1 MDRAGSVETDERRLS
16 VSCPGK
22 RRKGRFLQGLRTQD
36 PGVRTLVRK
45 EGNMAISAA
54 FMVPHPPMIVP
65 QVGRGSEAQVAE
77 TTRAYEQV
85 AEEIAHLAPET
96 IVITSPH
103 TVMYS
108 DYFHISPGSGAKGSF
123 ADFRAP
129 GVKFEEEY
137 DKELADEICLL
148 ADAAD
153 FPAGTMGERDRRL
166 DHGTMVPLYFIRQK
180 YRAGKIVRIGLSGL
194 PLTAHYTL
202 GKMIAEAAER
212 LDRRVVFVASGDL
225 SHKLKDYGPYGFAKE
240 GPVYDERIMDVCSR
254 GEFLKLFDFDENFCE
269 KAAECGHR
277 SFVIMAGAL
286 DGKALSINKLSH
298 QDVTGVGY
306 GICTF
311 YPEGEDDKR
320 HFLKIYRE
328 KKMSELTDKQSKSD
342 AYVKLARETVNEY
355 IVNHRTIGVPNDLPE
370 EMLKN
375 TAGAFVS
382 IHENGRLRGCI
393 GTFLPTTD
401 CIAEEIIQNAISAS
415 VRDPRFDPIK
425 PYELPFLEI
434 NVDILSKP
442 EDIDSPDMLDV
453 KKYGVIVK
461 SGSRRGLLLPDLDGV
476 DTVEEQ
482 IEIARNKAG
491 ISASEPVT
499 LQRFEVVRHY

>member
-1 MDRAGSVETDERRLS
+1 MPIV
-16 VSCPGK
+16 
-22 RRKGRFLQGLRTQD
+22 
-36 PGVRTLVRK
+36 
-45 EGNMAISAA
+45 AA

-65 QVGRGSEAQVAE
+65 DVGRGSEKQIEKTIKAYEKVAE
-77 TTRAYEQV
+77 Q
-85 AEEIAHLAPET
+85 IAALKPET
-96 IVITSPH
+96 IIISSPH
-103 TVMYS
+103 SVMYS
-108 DYFHISPGSGAKGSF
+108 DYFHISPGSGAVGSF
-123 ADFRAP
+123 AEFGAP
-129 GVKFEEEY
+129 QVKFDVRYDEELVKLVASRAES
-137 DKELADEICLL
+137 AG
-148 ADAAD
+148 
-153 FPAGTMGERDRRL
+153 FPAGTLGERNPSL
-166 DHGTMVPLYFIRQK
+166 DHGTMVPLWFILKK
-180 YRAGKIVRIGLSGL
+180 YKNFKLVRLGLSGL
-194 PLTAHYTL
+194 DLTRHYEL
-202 GKMIAEAAER
+202 GQIINEAVEE
-212 LDRRVVFVASGDL
+212 LKRRVVYVASGDL